1 MEGLIRPS
9 SSQADSNSI
18 PLLEARSISKSFEGN
33 LVLSEIDLAV
43 FPGEIHAVVGE
54 NGAGKS
60 TLMKILGGVYQ
71 PDQGRLFLAE
81 HEFQPGSPKK
91 AIDHGIVV
99 IHQELSLIPHLST
112 EENIFLGHYPVTR
125 FGTVDR
131 KKMRRDTL
139 TLLRRLSIE
148 LEPSRAISQL
158 SVAHQQMVEIAKALS
173 RNPKV
178 LILDEPTSVLDDE
191 NAKV

>member
-1 MEGLIRPS
+1 MEGLIRS
-9 SSQADSNSI
+9 SSSPANSNSI

-71 PDQGRLFLAE
+71 PDQGGLFLAE
-81 HEFQPGSPKK
+81 HEFQPGTPKE

-112 EENIFLGHYPVTR
+112 EENIFLGHYPVTP

-131 KKMRRDTL
+131 KRMRRDTL
-139 TLLRRLSIE
+139 TLLRRLSTE
-148 LEPSRAISQL
+148 LEPSQIGR
-158 SVAHQQMVEIAKALS
+158 
-173 RNPKV
+173 
-178 LILDEPTSVLDDE
+178 
-191 NAKV
+191 